1 MSKALDYLLQA
12 RPEAMQ
18 AYFAFLKQAGSHLD
32 PKTAALIS
40 VITKVHSK
48 TSRGLKQ
55 YLPRAL
61 KAGASA
67 DEVIDALLMAMPALG
82 FSKIVW
88 AVDVILEMDLP
99 EFKKYSA
106 PSALAATPEWIS
118 IASTESIPDGQHLF
132 VRKGNLSCFVVRN
145 GSEFVVYD
153 AHCPHKDNV
162 IMDSAAMDGYLTCP
176 FHAWKFDLK
185 TGACVSGGKT
195 PLKKLATKIEDGKIF
210 LHPPQ

>member
-12 RPEAMQ
+12 RPQAMQ
-18 AYFAFLKQAGSHLD
+18 AYFTFLKQAGSHLD

-40 VITKVHSK
+40 VITKVHAK

-88 AVDVILEMDLP
+88 AVDVILEMNLP
-99 EFKKYSA
+99 EFAKYST
-106 PSALAATPEWIS
+106 PNAANSVAGGWLP
-118 IASTESIPDGQHLF
+118 IADTGSIPDGQHLF
-132 VRKGNLSCFVVRN
+132 VRKGNLSCYVVRDGN
-145 GSEFVVYD
+145 DFVVYD

-162 IMDSAAMDGYLTCP
+162 IMDSGVNGSEITCP

-185 TGACVSGGKT
+185 TGECISGGKT
-195 PLKKLATKIEDGKIF
+195 PLKKLAVKVEDGKIF
-210 LHPPQ
+210 TQI

>member
-12 RPEAMQ
+12 RPQAMQ
-18 AYFAFLKQAGSHLD
+18 AYFTFLKQAGSHLD

-40 VITKVHSK
+40 VITKVHAR

-88 AVDVILEMDLP
+88 AMDVILDMDLP
-99 EFKKYSA
+99 EFRKYSA
-106 PSALAATPEWIS
+106 PGSVMGAAEWLPV
-118 IASTESIPDGQHLF
+118 AGTESIPDGQHLF
-132 VRKGNLSCFVVRN
+132 VRKGKLSCYVVRS
-145 GSEFVVYD
+145 GSEYIVYD

-162 IMDSAAMDGYLTCP
+162 IMESGAMDGFLTCP

-185 TGACVSGGKT
+185 NGECISGCKT
-195 PLKKLATKIEDGKIF
+195 PLKRLAVKIEDGKIF
-210 LHPPQ
+210 TQI